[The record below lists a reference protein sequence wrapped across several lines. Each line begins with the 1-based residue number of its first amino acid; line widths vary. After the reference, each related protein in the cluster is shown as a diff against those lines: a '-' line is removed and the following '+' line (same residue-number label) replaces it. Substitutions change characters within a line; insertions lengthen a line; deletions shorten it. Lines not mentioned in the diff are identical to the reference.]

1 MQNARCKMQ
10 NQERIVR
17 SNIFVHKRQLAASGS
32 GRTRK
37 PPRFPTE
44 PVHFAFCI
52 LHFAFLFS
60 PKKKKI
66 ALSYQDEKTRYH
78 LISFFRRSRKRR
90 SSTSDNGLK
99 RRKLTGHL
107 PLHLRR
113 LTGDRSSYLQ
123 GLAPTV
129 LSLSRSVKIPPDHSR
144 RNMKSDPFS
153 RVTGLRL
160 RSTPTRRGRT
170 SLRVDCISWS

>member
-1 MQNARCKMQ
+1 MTYSEPTETPGNAVYGNLYAQK
-10 NQERIVR
+10 NK
-17 SNIFVHKRQLAASGS
+17 KRLLVS
-32 GRTRK
+32 GRK
-37 PPRFPTE
+37 DAVPPDFVCSAKEET
-44 PVHFAFCI
+44 H
-52 LHFAFLFS
+52 
-60 PKKKKI
+60 
-66 ALSYQDEKTRYH
+66 
-78 LISFFRRSRKRR
+78 
-90 SSTSDNGLK
+90 STSDNGLT

-113 LTGDRSSYLQ
+113 LTGDRPSYLQ

-129 LSLSRSVKIPPDHSR
+129 LSLSRSVKIPPGHSR

-160 RSTPTRRGRT
+160 RSTPTRRGLA